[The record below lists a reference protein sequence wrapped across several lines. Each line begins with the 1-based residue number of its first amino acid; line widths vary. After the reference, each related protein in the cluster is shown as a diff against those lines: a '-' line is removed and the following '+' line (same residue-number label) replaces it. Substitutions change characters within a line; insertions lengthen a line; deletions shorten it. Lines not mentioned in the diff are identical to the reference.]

1 MKLAPAVHTKDAAP
15 FDTETIVFA
24 CLHDDACEARQATGP
39 ARAYFCAEGHQG
51 VLCAS
56 CKPDYYLK
64 SDRCRRCDDEP
75 LSPVLIG
82 VVAAAAAG
90 AVAFAVYRWTARRHS
105 PAMIRQLHI
114 MRKALKE
121 ARKEQQRR
129 NRQRRSR
136 RAARAGK
143 AMLGRACERWTLRVK
158 KAAVFATHEAVTS
171 ARDQLVSL
179 GGESTRIVLNASK
192 CFSHLY
198 TTLPV
203 KVFWQQNTPFTTKAL
218 CCAASA

>member
-1 MKLAPAVHTKDAAP
+1 M
-15 FDTETIVFA
+15 
-24 CLHDDACEARQATGP
+24 
-39 ARAYFCAEGHQG
+39 
-51 VLCAS
+51 LCAS

-129 NRQRRSR
+129 NRQARRDHAGGGGGAGRRSR

-203 KVFWQQNTPFTTKAL
+203 KVFWQQNTPFRTKAL
-218 CCAASA
+218 CCAGSYGVPFLIIAQCSAIP